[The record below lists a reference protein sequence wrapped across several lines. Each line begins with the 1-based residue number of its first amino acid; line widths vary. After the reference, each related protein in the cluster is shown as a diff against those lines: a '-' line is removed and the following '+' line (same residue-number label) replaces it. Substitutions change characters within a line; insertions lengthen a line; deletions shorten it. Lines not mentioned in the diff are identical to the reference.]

1 MQHPTKQQLLDSL
14 QADLERFR
22 HLITVLDEVQ
32 QQTEITPEG
41 WTPKDFLA
49 HMAHWKAATLKLIV
63 AYTHDQPLPPVTPSG
78 DEANAEA
85 REMDKALSL
94 PEVRNYWEETHMR
107 LIHLI
112 SDELDDEKLQE
123 KVRPPWDEHTTDPLC
138 TIVAYICEHD
148 AEHFALIEQYFEI
161 Q

>member
-1 MQHPTKQQLLDSL
+1 
-14 QADLERFR
+14 
-22 HLITVLDEVQ
+22 
-32 QQTEITPEG
+32 
-41 WTPKDFLA
+41 
-49 HMAHWKAATLKLIV
+49 
-63 AYTHDQPLPPVTPSG
+63 
-78 DEANAEA
+78 
-85 REMDKALSL
+85 
-94 PEVRNYWEETHMR
+94 MR